1 MSLIKPATP
10 EIYKKEVKT
19 RSGRVSKIPDRLELF
34 EEVEDDYSD
43 GDYET
48 ESDVESESELD
59 LLQSDTEDF
68 CEDESEEDE
77 NGNLKGFVVSDNEDN
92 YDSGYE
98 NE

>member
-59 LLQSDTEDF
+59 LTVRYRRFL
-68 CEDESEEDE
+68 
-77 NGNLKGFVVSDNEDN
+77 
-92 YDSGYE
+92 
-98 NE
+98 